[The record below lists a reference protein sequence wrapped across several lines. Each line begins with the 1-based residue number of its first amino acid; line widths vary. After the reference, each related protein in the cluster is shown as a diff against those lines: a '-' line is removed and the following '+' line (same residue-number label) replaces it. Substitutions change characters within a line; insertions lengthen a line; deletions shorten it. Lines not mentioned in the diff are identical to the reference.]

1 MSIKVSA
8 KTSQTVRAI
17 VDYGGLV
24 VFLIAYFVTRDMIKA
39 TWALMGGSILALAVG
54 LLLERR
60 IAPMP
65 LLTGVAA
72 LIFGGLALKFH
83 DPRFVKIKPTAINLV
98 LGAVMLG
105 GAAMR
110 RNPLKA
116 LLNGAI
122 HMAAPA
128 WRTLTIRY
136 GLFFLFEAI
145 LNEIVWRTQP
155 DAVWVLF
162 RMPGLLILSV
172 VFSLTQLPFLLKHAH
187 EAPGED
193 APESATDA

>member
-1 MSIKVSA
+1 MSIKA
-8 KTSQTVRAI
+8 PPKTAQTVRAI

-54 LLLERR
+54 LIFERR

-136 GLFFLFEAI
+136 GLFFLFEAA
-145 LNEIVWRTQP
+145 LNEAVWRTQP

-162 RMPGLLILSV
+162 RMPGLLILSIL
-172 VFSLTQLPFLLKHAH
+172 FSLTQLPFLLKHAH
-187 EAPGED
+187 EAPAED
-193 APESATDA
+193 APEQPSEA